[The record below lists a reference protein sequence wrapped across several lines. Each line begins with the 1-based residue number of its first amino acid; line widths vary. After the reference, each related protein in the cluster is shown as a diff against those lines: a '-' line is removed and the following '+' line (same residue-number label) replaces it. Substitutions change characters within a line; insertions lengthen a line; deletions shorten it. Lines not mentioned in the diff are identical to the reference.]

1 MKKKHGMCC
10 IIIGTMLLIAALS
23 LVICNYRTS
32 KIAEENS
39 GRILSLIKEKI
50 PEQTESDSMIITT
63 SNDLFHEYETQFTTE
78 TTEEALVEIEN
89 TAYIGYVSIPSL
101 GIELPVMSEW
111 SYDNLK
117 ISPCRYKGTAAGGDI
132 IIAAHNY
139 NSHFGRLNEL
149 SGGEEIVFTAADGK
163 IYNYEVIQTESIS
176 GKDVEAME
184 FGSSENWDLTL
195 FTCTLSGQSR
205 VTIRAILQDKRTF
218 RKDGYS

>member
-23 LVICNYRTS
+23 LIICNYRTN

-39 GRILSLIKEKI
+39 GRILSVLKEKI
-50 PEQTESDSMIITT
+50 PKQIEPESTT
-63 SNDLFHEYETQFTTE
+63 VPASDDLFHEYETQFTTE
-78 TTEEALVEIEN
+78 NITEEALVEIEN
-89 TAYIGYVSIPSL
+89 AAYIGYISIPEL

-117 ISPCRYKGTAAGGDI
+117 LSPCRYKGTAAEGDI

-139 NSHFGRLNEL
+139 NTHFGRLNEL

-163 IYNYEVIQTESIS
+163 TYNYEVIQTESIS

-205 VTIRAILQDKRTF
+205 VTIRAILQENN
-218 RKDGYS
+218 

>member
-10 IIIGTMLLIAALS
+10 IVIGTMLLIAALS
-23 LVICNYRTS
+23 LVICNYRTN

-39 GRILSLIKEKI
+39 GRILSIMKEKI
-50 PEQTESDSMIITT
+50 PKQTEPESTTVLASD
-63 SNDLFHEYETQFTTE
+63 DLFHEYETQVTTE
-78 TTEEALVEIEN
+78 TITEEPLVEIEN
-89 TAYIGYVSIPSL
+89 AAYIGIIFIPEL
-101 GIELPVMSEW
+101 GIELPVMKDW

-117 ISPCRYKGTAAGGDI
+117 NSPCRYKGTAAGGDI

-163 IYNYEVIQTESIS
+163 IYNYEVIHTESIS

-184 FGSSENWDLTL
+184 FGSSEKWDLTL

-205 VTIRAILQDKRTF
+205 VTIRAILQDNN
-218 RKDGYS
+218 

>member
-10 IIIGTMLLIAALS
+10 IAIGTMLLIAALS
-23 LVICNYRTS
+23 LVMCNYRTN

-39 GRILSLIKEKI
+39 ERILTVMKEKI
-50 PEQTESDSMIITT
+50 PEATEQETT
-63 SNDLFHEYETQFTTE
+63 TFRAADDLFQEYETQASSTE
-78 TTEEALVEIEN
+78 AATEEAFIEIEN
-89 TAYIGYVSIPSL
+89 NPYIGYISIPSL

-149 SGGEEIVFTAADGK
+149 GGGEELIFTAADGK
-163 IYNYEVIQTESIS
+163 VYNYEIVHTESIS
-176 GKDVEAME
+176 GTDVEAME

-195 FTCTLSGQSR
+195 FTCTLSGKSR
-205 VTIRAILQDKRTF
+205 VTVRAVLTE
-218 RKDGYS
+218 

>member
-23 LVICNYRTS
+23 LVICNCRTN

-39 GRILSLIKEKI
+39 GKILSIMKEKI
-50 PEQTESDSMIITT
+50 PKQTEPKSTT
-63 SNDLFHEYETQFTTE
+63 LFDNNDIFQEYETQI
-78 TTEEALVEIEN
+78 TTEEITEEAFIEIEN
-89 TAYIGYVSIPSL
+89 IAYIGYISIPDL
-101 GIELPVMSEW
+101 GIELPVMAEW

-117 ISPCRYKGTAAGGDI
+117 ISPCRYKGTVNNEDI

-149 SGGEEIVFTAADGK
+149 SGGEEIIFTAADGK
-163 IYNYEVIQTESIS
+163 VYNYEVIQTENIS

-184 FGSSENWDLTL
+184 FGLSENWDMTL

-205 VTIRAILQDKRTF
+205 VTIRAILQ
-218 RKDGYS
+218 GNN

>member
-10 IIIGTMLLIAALS
+10 IAFGTMLLIAALS
-23 LVICNYRTS
+23 LVIFNYRMN

-39 GRILSLIKEKI
+39 GRVLSVMKEKI
-50 PEQTESDSMIITT
+50 SEQAETEPTT
-63 SNDLFHEYETQFTTE
+63 AFVSEDLFHEYEMQNATE
-78 TTEEALVEIEN
+78 EVTEEAFIEIEDN
-89 TAYIGYVSIPSL
+89 RYIGYISLPAL

-117 ISPCRYKGTAAGGDI
+117 ISPCRYKGSAADGNI

-139 NSHFGRLNEL
+139 NSHFGRLDEL
-149 SGGEEIVFTAADGK
+149 KGGEEISFTSADGK
-163 IYNYEVIQTESIS
+163 VYNYEVIQTESIS

-205 VTIRAILQDKRTF
+205 VTVRAVII
-218 RKDGYS
+218 

>member
-23 LVICNYRTS
+23 LIICNYRTN

-39 GRILSLIKEKI
+39 GRILSVLKEKI
-50 PEQTESDSMIITT
+50 PKQIEPESTT
-63 SNDLFHEYETQFTTE
+63 VPASDDLFHEYETQFTTE
-78 TTEEALVEIEN
+78 NITEEALVEIEN
-89 TAYIGYVSIPSL
+89 AAYIGYISIPEL

-117 ISPCRYKGTAAGGDI
+117 LSPCRYKGTAAEGDI

-163 IYNYEVIQTESIS
+163 TYNYEVIQTESIS

-205 VTIRAILQDKRTF
+205 VTIRAILQENN
-218 RKDGYS
+218 

>member
-23 LVICNYRTS
+23 LVICNCRTN

-39 GRILSLIKEKI
+39 GKILSIMKEKI
-50 PEQTESDSMIITT
+50 PKQTEPKSTT
-63 SNDLFHEYETQFTTE
+63 LFDNNDIFQEYETQI
-78 TTEEALVEIEN
+78 TTEEITEEAFIEIEN
-89 TAYIGYVSIPSL
+89 IAYIGYISIPDL
-101 GIELPVMSEW
+101 GIELPVMAEW

-117 ISPCRYKGTAAGGDI
+117 ISPCRYKGTVNNGDI

-149 SGGEEIVFTAADGK
+149 SGGEEIIFTAADGK
-163 IYNYEVIQTESIS
+163 VYNYEVIQTENIS

-184 FGSSENWDLTL
+184 FGLSENWDMTL

-205 VTIRAILQDKRTF
+205 VTIRAILQ
-218 RKDGYS
+218 GNN

>member
-23 LVICNYRTS
+23 LIICNYRTN

-39 GRILSLIKEKI
+39 GRILSVLKEKI
-50 PEQTESDSMIITT
+50 PKQTEPESTTVPASD
-63 SNDLFHEYETQFTTE
+63 DLFHEYETQFTTE
-78 TTEEALVEIEN
+78 NITEEALVEIEN
-89 TAYIGYVSIPSL
+89 AAYIGYISIPEL

-117 ISPCRYKGTAAGGDI
+117 LSPCRYKGTAAEGDI

-139 NSHFGRLNEL
+139 NTHFGRLNEL

-163 IYNYEVIQTESIS
+163 TYNYEVIQTESIS

-205 VTIRAILQDKRTF
+205 VTIRAILQENN
-218 RKDGYS
+218 

>member
-23 LVICNYRTS
+23 LVICNYRTN

-39 GRILSLIKEKI
+39 GRILSVMKEKI
-50 PEQTESDSMIITT
+50 PKQTEPESTT
-63 SNDLFHEYETQFTTE
+63 PFAPDDLFHEYETQVSTE
-78 TTEEALVEIEN
+78 TITEEALVEIEN
-89 TAYIGYVSIPSL
+89 DTYIGYISIPEL

-117 ISPCRYKGTAAGGDI
+117 ISPCRYKGTAAEGDI

-205 VTIRAILQDKRTF
+205 VTIRAILQDNN
-218 RKDGYS
+218 

>member
-10 IIIGTMLLIAALS
+10 IVIGTMLLIAALS
-23 LVICNYRTS
+23 LVICNYRTN

-39 GRILSLIKEKI
+39 GRILSVLKEKI
-50 PEQTESDSMIITT
+50 PKQIEPESTT
-63 SNDLFHEYETQFTTE
+63 VPASDDLFHEYETQFTTKNI
-78 TTEEALVEIEN
+78 TEEALVEIEN
-89 TAYIGYVSIPSL
+89 AAYIGYISIPEL

-117 ISPCRYKGTAAGGDI
+117 LSPCRYKGTAAEGDI

-163 IYNYEVIQTESIS
+163 IYNYEVIQTENIS

-205 VTIRAILQDKRTF
+205 VTIRAILQDNN
-218 RKDGYS
+218 

>member
-23 LVICNYRTS
+23 LVICNYRIN

-39 GRILSLIKEKI
+39 GRILSVMKEKI
-50 PEQTESDSMIITT
+50 PKQTEPELTT
-63 SNDLFHEYETQFTTE
+63 PFAPDDLFHEYETQFTTE
-78 TTEEALVEIEN
+78 NITEEALVEIEN
-89 TAYIGYVSIPSL
+89 AAYIGYISIPKL
-101 GIELPVMSEW
+101 GIELPVMNEW

-117 ISPCRYKGTAAGGDI
+117 ISPCRYKGTAAEGDI

-163 IYNYEVIQTESIS
+163 TYNYEVIQTENIS

-205 VTIRAILQDKRTF
+205 VTIRAILQDNN
-218 RKDGYS
+218 